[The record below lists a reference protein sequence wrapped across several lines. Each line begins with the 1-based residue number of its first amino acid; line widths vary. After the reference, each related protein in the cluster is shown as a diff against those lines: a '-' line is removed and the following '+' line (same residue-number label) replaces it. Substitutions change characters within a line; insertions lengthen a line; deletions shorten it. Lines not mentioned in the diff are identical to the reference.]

1 MSAVTAPRRQPARP
15 APSPA
20 RRRRHL
26 RVVEDVPRRHPIVF
40 LLLYLVTG
48 IAIVLGAVSLNAL
61 AAGGAVD
68 AAELSRQVSDAQR
81 HYELMVAQVAQ
92 LENPERIR
100 AQAEQMGMIQ
110 AQNPRYLEPG
120 RELPA
125 DTPPAATEDP
135 VKPLLQAA
143 R

>member
-1 MSAVTAPRRQPARP
+1 
-15 APSPA
+15 
-20 RRRRHL
+20 
-26 RVVEDVPRRHPIVF
+26 VVEDAPRRHPIAF

-68 AAELSRQVSDAQR
+68 AAELNRQVSDAQR
-81 HYELMVAQVAQ
+81 HYELMVAEVAQ

-100 AQAEQMGMIQ
+100 AQAEQMGMIP
-110 AQNPRYLEPG
+110 AENPRYLEPG
-120 RELPA
+120 RELPT
-125 DTPPAATEDP
+125 DTTPPQATEDP
-135 VKPLLQAA
+135 VKPLLQAT